1 MGLKWISD
9 MILAKIEKPF
19 METQH
24 LTYFKI
30 QNFKRFD
37 SLEVKNIG
45 QFNLIVGDNNVGKTS
60 LLEALLFD
68 ESPKNVLQG
77 FLFSLSIR
85 KLISVEFDKKLIIG
99 NLWGHV
105 FKNVQKPISIEFDK
119 EKWFFEFIND
129 FDKEDLKYL
138 DSLSQTQYAI
148 AGLPESYIR
157 ITDTNQDRYLV
168 PAEARAVYQQ
178 TFFPKKRFN
187 IVPVYKFYDDDL
199 VDLFSEPSKD
209 KETRKRIISGLQK
222 IITGLEDVRLTTL
235 NGNTQISLDIEGEKQ
250 SLPLARFGDG
260 AIKTF
265 RLLLEVIAATGKRL
279 MIDEIETGLHWTR
292 QKGFWQIII
301 QLCKEHQVQ
310 LFATTH
316 SLECQQNFAA
326 ALEEES
332 MKEFR
337 QEVRNISMIETA
349 KGEVETVTF
358 DFEQF
363 KYALEI
369 GYNTRGGVN
378 E

>member
-1 MGLKWISD
+1 MIS
-9 MILAKIEKPF
+9 AKIEKPF

-60 LLEALLFD
+60 LLEALLFED
-68 ESPKNVLQG
+68 DPTKLQLIYHRTLCMRGLHIHVTREIDPTTNRITLKLPVENYFIYLLKN
-77 FLFSLSIR
+77 I
-85 KLISVEFDKKLIIG
+85 DKSLIIEFERSKSKREIIKLKTITG
-99 NLWGHV
+99 DKLSSSDRNKLT
-105 FKNVQKPISIEFDK
+105 NIPIGINPKYYIRYYRADLVAVTWLEMDEMIDSFYIPFVRLDSGYDSDLINIYYETITKSRLLKDDFIKGLSFLIPKIEDVLVDKINDK
-119 EKWFFEFIND
+119 EM
-129 FDKEDLKYL
+129 LCVML
-138 DSLSQTQYAI
+138 
-148 AGLPESYIR
+148 
-157 ITDTNQDRYLV
+157 
-168 PAEARAVYQQ
+168 PAEDR
-178 TFFPKKRFN
+178 P
-187 IVPVYKFYDDDL
+187 IPL
-199 VDLFSEPSKD
+199 V
-209 KETRKRIISGLQK
+209 
-222 IITGLEDVRLTTL
+222 
-235 NGNTQISLDIEGEKQ
+235 
-250 SLPLARFGDG
+250 RFGDG
-260 AIKTF
+260 AIKAT
-265 RLLLEVIAATGKRL
+265 RIILEIIKSKGKRL
-279 MIDEIETGLHWTR
+279 MIDEIETGLHFSR
-292 QKGFWQIII
+292 IKGFIKVII
-301 QLCKEHQVQ
+301 QLCHKHQVQ